1 MNKVL
6 VQVNIPY
13 AVEVTVTDE
22 DLYRADDFAEE
33 QVMSDERVYSL
44 ILSGDV
50 GADEISS
57 KILQS
62 IKEKD

>member
-1 MNKVL
+1 MNNVL

-62 IKEKD
+62 IKEKY